1 MHMNLLKEV
10 KSIKIQRKS
19 PLWALVNFT
28 FFHNYNYLLLAII
41 VICNA
46 TIIPIDAIIGN
57 NKELS

>member
-1 MHMNLLKEV
+1 MNLLIEGKLIKV
-10 KSIKIQRKS
+10 KRKR
-19 PLWALVNFT
+19 PLWALIDFT
-28 FFHNYNYLLLAII
+28 VLHNYNYLLLAII